1 LQLHFN
7 TRLTTLLTRRG
18 KRMVGW
24 DEILHP
30 DLPPRT
36 VVQSWRGTQYLAN
49 SAKQGLTGI
58 LSAPWYLDHIKPAT
72 EYYTADPVPQFDELT
87 PAQQR
92 LIIGGEA
99 CIWAEFITAE
109 TADSRIWPRLG
120 AVAERLWSPRSV
132 TDVAD
137 MYRRLD
143 ILTDRLEG
151 LGLRVRSHPARMLAT
166 IAPGLET
173 APIESLFTAVQP
185 PSFGQSV
192 NGIRP
197 NQGHPLTRL
206 VDAARP
212 DPDGRWLT
220 ERLVRRVARDPNDG
234 PARDSLLTLFER
246 WSLLLPKIEALGS
259 QSPTL
264 AQGVPVARALAR
276 TAVIGTEA
284 IGFIAA
290 GRRAPAEWA
299 AASAEELRRYE
310 TPPGLL
316 RVAILSDVRKL
327 LAMAAPPN

>member
-1 LQLHFN
+1 
-7 TRLTTLLTRRG
+7 
-18 KRMVGW
+18 
-24 DEILHP
+24 
-30 DLPPRT
+30 
-36 VVQSWRGTQYLAN
+36 
-49 SAKQGLTGI
+49 TGI

-72 EYYTADPVPQFDELT
+72 EYYTADPVPQYDELT

-120 AVAERLWSPRSV
+120 AVAERLWSPRTV

-166 IAPGLET
+166 IAPGFDT
-173 APIESLFTAVQP
+173 APVESLFTAVQP
-185 PSFGQSV
+185 PSFGQSA

-197 NQGHPLTRL
+197 NQWHPLTRL

-220 ERLVRRVARDPNDG
+220 ERLVRRVARDPNDAA
-234 PARDSLLTLFER
+234 ARDSLLVLFER
-246 WSLLLPKIEALGS
+246 WSLLLPRVEALGAR
-259 QSPTL
+259 SPTM
-264 AQGVPVARALAR
+264 AQGVAAARALAR
-276 TAVIGTEA
+276 SAVIGTEA
-284 IGFIAA
+284 IGFLAA
-290 GRRAPAEWA
+290 GRQAPAAWA
-299 AASAEELRRYE
+299 AAAAAELKRYDA
-310 TPPGLL
+310 PQGLL
-316 RVAILSDVRKL
+316 RVAIVGEVRKL
-327 LAMAAPPN
+327 LAMASPPNDE